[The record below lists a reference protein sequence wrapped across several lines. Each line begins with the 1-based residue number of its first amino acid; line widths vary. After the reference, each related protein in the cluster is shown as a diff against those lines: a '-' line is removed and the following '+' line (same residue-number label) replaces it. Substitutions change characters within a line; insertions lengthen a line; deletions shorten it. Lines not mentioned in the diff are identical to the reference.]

1 MKYNNPIYVTRPFLP
16 PLDEFNEYL
25 KTIWESGVL
34 TNNGNFHKQL
44 EDELAKFIGVPY
56 VSLFANGTLALLT
69 ALQALK
75 ITGEVITTPFSFVAT
90 THALWW
96 NNIKPVFID
105 IEPNRFTLDPDRIE
119 AAISPKTTAI
129 LPVHVYG
136 YPCFVEQ
143 IQEIAIRRG
152 LKVIYDAAHTMGAKY
167 KDKSIAFYGDVSV
180 LSFHATKVFNTF
192 EGGAIISHSLEMKH
206 HIDNLKNFG
215 FRGET
220 TVEEPGIN
228 AKMNEVQAAMG
239 LLQLKYLENNI
250 EKRQKIANLYREN
263 LRGIKGISFMEDLP
277 EVKHNYAY
285 FPIFIDEAEYGIS
298 RDALYQKLK
307 DNNIFARRYF
317 YPLISRFPVYS
328 GLDSATPANLPV
340 AEKVAQQVICLP
352 IYPELDNDYVFK
364 ICQILFNKI
373 SKSNE

>member
-1 MKYNNPIYVTRPFLP
+1 
-16 PLDEFNEYL
+16 
-25 KTIWESGVL
+25 
-34 TNNGNFHKQL
+34 
-44 EDELAKFIGVPY
+44 
-56 VSLFANGTLALLT
+56 
-69 ALQALK
+69 
-75 ITGEVITTPFSFVAT
+75 
-90 THALWW
+90 
-96 NNIKPVFID
+96 
-105 IEPNRFTLDPDRIE
+105 
-119 AAISPKTTAI
+119 
-129 LPVHVYG
+129 VHVYG